1 MEMSVFTKED
11 PKGKHSGRQ
20 VREQKVS
27 FNDELYATAQKIQTA
42 INKRTEDK
50 LKMTSNN
57 KTGNYQMYK
66 NMTKMQTEGRQIHK
80 KT

>member
-42 INKRTEDK
+42 INKRTEMK
-50 LKMTSNN
+50 
-57 KTGNYQMYK
+57 
-66 NMTKMQTEGRQIHK
+66 HP
-80 KT
+80 